1 MKTTT
6 LFNDWIIS
14 IFKAETQI
22 EETQRGKN
30 EKKKTATKRLLSNG
44 NKTWNRLQT
53 DLDSDLD
60 LDFD

>member
-22 EETQRGKN
+22 EETQRGKKWE
-30 EKKKTATKRLLSNG
+30 EKDSNKKIII
-44 NKTWNRLQT
+44 
-53 DLDSDLD
+53 
-60 LDFD
+60 